1 MLWVQFYSTGSFSEG
16 REAPGRALPDRGLG
30 ESTPGAAADVMS
42 GHFLFEHVKE
52 S

>member
-1 MLWVQFYSTGSFSEG
+1 MLWVQFYSTWSSGEG
-16 REAPGRALPDRGLG
+16 REAPGRALLDRGLG
-30 ESTPGAAADVMS
+30 VSIAGAAADVMS